1 MNQKNA
7 EARQVAKRA
16 KKKAKAKRIKEQR
29 LRMTRLAAMSQSGMN
44 LNKSAR
50 DMLGLSPR
58 MGMELMENKPEPKT
72 YTGKHGKAYEMEK
85 IIDDLEDLEPKDIVR
100 HLKAAKVIKI
110 KDKKWKERPIDES
123 VEAENSLYIWNRR
136 SYFRRLCY
144 NV

>member
-7 EARQVAKRA
+7 EARLVAKRA

-58 MGMELMENKPEPKT
+58 MGMELM
-72 YTGKHGKAYEMEK
+72 M
-85 IIDDLEDLEPKDIVR
+85 
-100 HLKAAKVIKI
+100 
-110 KDKKWKERPIDES
+110 
-123 VEAENSLYIWNRR
+123 
-136 SYFRRLCY
+136 
-144 NV
+144 